1 MKGRSCSVAPAPA
14 ARRDGA
20 PWSAA
25 ARGAS
30 SEEVA
35 SGGGASAGAASGNS
49 SERARGPSF
58 WFALSLATVGFTF
71 ASPAVAEASSPTSA
85 ATHRTTRSTASAT
98 SAETTSPKTTSPNTG
113 AGAEVD
119 LERAR
124 ELFAAGKTSME
135 HGDWREAARRFR
147 EAAIIKDTPGLRY
160 HIAYCEENAEQLL
173 RARVEYEAAGRLLEA
188 LPAPDV
194 EGLLGPALARV
205 AQKIP
210 EVRLELTPPA
220 EVTLVSVDGQEL
232 ADWRKPV
239 ELDPGRHWVQVEARG
254 YRPATV
260 EFTLERGQKQAL
272 WVRLQPEGSASP
284 PHSIGSHSVGSN
296 SVGSRSAGSRSAA
309 PSPEP
314 PRWRTPVLVTGGA
327 VSLAGLG
334 LGVWALLDRSVA
346 IEEAAWAR
354 SGVLRLSGADGSCE
368 GASGALALACDDLAA
383 AERRR
388 DRANQFAIG
397 GFALAGVGAALTFTS
412 LLVGADA
419 PLEFSGIGGAGV
431 TGMRVRGRF

>member
-1 MKGRSCSVAPAPA
+1 M
-14 ARRDGA
+14 
-20 PWSAA
+20 
-25 ARGAS
+25 
-30 SEEVA
+30 
-35 SGGGASAGAASGNS
+35 
-49 SERARGPSF
+49 
-58 WFALSLATVGFTF
+58 GFTF

-284 PHSIGSHSVGSN
+284 PHSVGSN
-296 SVGSRSAGSRSAA
+296 SVGSRSAA

-419 PLEFSGIGGAGV
+419 PLEFSGIGGVGV